1 MHHWQNFIW
10 SQPHSEDAYLYEQRE
25 IRLKNIKASRRELGF
40 HTHTRRCPFYL
51 DCSFEHQFN
60 SILRTLNE
68 TIGEWVLLMWGVGT
82 LWRAIVTDKTTKLK
96 IHIPMLLHNCNNNK
110 IEPCVFFW
118 NQRQLFWLVYTRLVT
133 RLHLSAL
140 VYFRIHSSVTCLHL
154 STLIFT
160 RLVTRLCFQTR
171 WFDTNVITGFMISL
185 FHAAPSPKLWRA

>member
-10 SQPHSEDAYLYEQRE
+10 SQPHLEDAYLYEQRE

-40 HTHTRRCPFYL
+40 HTHTRRCPFFV
-51 DCSFEHQFN
+51 DSSFEHQFN

-110 IEPCVFFW
+110 IEPCVFF
-118 NQRQLFWLVYTRLVT
+118 LESTTAFLT
-133 RLHLSAL
+133 RLHSSSDSSTFVCTRLLSYTFVCDL
-140 VYFRIHSSVTCLHL
+140 PTFIYTHLHSSSDSSVF
-154 STLIFT
+154 SE
-160 RLVTRLCFQTR
+160 
-171 WFDTNVITGFMISL
+171 
-185 FHAAPSPKLWRA
+185 